1 MILEEGCMIALSAV
15 MGLRMTEPL
24 SWRST
29 ITTLFASLTF
39 SRILERVSQIEK
51 DASGVAEEREGS
63 RDVTR

>member
-1 MILEEGCMIALSAV
+1 MIALSAV
-15 MGLRMTEPL
+15 MGLRMTDPL

-51 DASGVAEEREGS
+51 TRVGLQRKGS